1 MKKDGKYRFSL
12 QFGSDSEKQVR
23 AGEFLERLGKKKSI
37 VVVEALNDYLL
48 AHPELQEVRGRKIEV
63 NVSQNNLV
71 VLKNFTVEELHE
83 IYWSALQGEWNVLL
97 GEKPEGFDKLPL
109 EKKHFWQKSCKR
121 DFTNPI
127 VVALYAYFPEWLR
140 RKMDL
145 QKQINNFYQGCSDR
159 EKEFCSII
167 LNSVSAKEHKADF
180 LLHHFYKK
188 GR

>member
-1 MKKDGKYRFSL
+1 MR
-12 QFGSDSEKQVR
+12 E
-23 AGEFLERLGKKKSI
+23 
-37 VVVEALNDYLL
+37 
-48 AHPELQEVRGRKIEV
+48 IEV

-83 IYWSALQGEWNVLL
+83 IYWSALQGEWNALL
-97 GEKPEGFDKLPL
+97 GEKPKGFDKLPL
-109 EKKHFWQKSCKR
+109 EKNHFWQKACKR

-145 QKQINNFYQGCSDR
+145 QKQIDNFYQGCSDR

-180 LLHHFYKK
+180 LLHHFYKRGVSPK
-188 GR
+188 QA